1 MIKTIQDLR
10 YYLSED
16 KKVYAMSFPLY
27 YFSLYTGWGGQKL
40 IDF

>member
-10 YYLSED
+10 YYLAED
-16 KKVYAMSFPLY
+16 KKVYSMSFPRY
-27 YFSLYTGWGGQKL
+27 CFSLYTGWGGQKL